1 MKNDVSPLTF
11 NPNNIFPNNWSSKLV
26 ASSTASE
33 CKNKLGW
40 PLANIRNWYI
50 YIRSLVSETF
60 IPCVWCV
67 LSRRTPIFYE
77 DRCMPGLYKTPPCL
91 RRQPLVSCQMIWSSK
106 RWNSYRLKFAKA
118 WSINIFFVIM
128 SRFVRPQS
136 IHLDCSRRSS
146 LSERGIILNT

>member
-1 MKNDVSPLTF
+1 MSKSVSLSLIRIIYFRTIDRQNLLHLLPLL
-11 NPNNIFPNNWSSKLV
+11 S
-26 ASSTASE
+26 
-33 CKNKLGW
+33 KNKLGW

-118 WSINIFFVIM
+118 WSINIFFVIV